1 MPEDSASVPD
11 RGDSTFVGR
20 AEELSL
26 FQQTL
31 DQMLGGRRQILTLR
45 GEPGIGKTRCA
56 EAFARVAEEQGA
68 LVVWGR
74 CYEEPGA
81 PPYWPWVQILREF
94 IAASSPSEVR
104 FAMGQGAGNIAA
116 IVPELADADSPP
128 RASGGTL
135 EPAETRFRMFDAIAR
150 FFAKAT
156 QQVPLVAVI
165 DDLHWADAPSLAL
178 LEFLSNELPRCRLL
192 IVGTYR
198 DNEVSRKSP
207 LQHTL
212 GGLGKDTGVVRVR
225 LAGLPEPAI
234 VALAR
239 LLIGSQLPSA
249 AIAAIHNQTD
259 GNPLFV
265 IELLKVLIDESRDAG
280 VEPIAVRIPDGVR
293 EAIGRRLDR
302 LSGRGSDV
310 LVTASVIG
318 RVFSAAEVSAALHD
332 DLIRVL
338 ENLEAATQTGIIERC
353 GDATG
358 EYRFTHAL
366 IRETLYDEIPRLDR
380 MRLHGRV
387 ADALVV
393 VRAGNVEPVLS
404 RIAHHYHEAAM
415 LGHVEQAAEYAARA
429 AEHASRMQAYEEALT
444 QYDRVID
451 VLTLSGQHTDERVA
465 RAMFLKGRALSYLGA
480 FDDAAQALLKAVH
493 AVKSSGNAE
502 FVVDVAS
509 QLVFISVTGPQ
520 REIVPLL
527 EKALTLLA
535 DDAHTARAKATAS
548 LALALRSS
556 GDYERIERLTDQA
569 VELATQL
576 DDPLAADLC
585 LSLSLLALRGRPQT
599 LERRLAIDELH
610 VEVARRA
617 DSQYVLAHAGMFQME
632 HLLERGRID
641 ESAAITEQ
649 TRQLS
654 CHYALKDYLTA
665 TNGIALTLLRGE
677 WIGLEGRIEALREL
691 GSRNRTRREGAEGV
705 YGAQMF
711 ALKRDLGQ
719 LSELEPLVRSL
730 VEAPGYRAWAPGL
743 IVVCTELGLV
753 EHARALLDRLA
764 QNDFAQLPRD
774 DMFVA
779 CLVYCSEACAELGDS
794 ARAAT
799 IYGLLLPYADQTLN
813 YPRAVCFGSAQL
825 FLGLLAHTAGDDTAA
840 RGHFER
846 AVARNREM
854 RAWPWLARTLYHFG
868 RFLLQADSD
877 PEREH
882 GRRLLTEADQ
892 LAGRLGM
899 AALGRDLDCVL
910 RGATGDSAFP
920 DGLTVR
926 EIDVLQLIAIGRS
939 NKDISKALTISLNTV
954 ATHVRSIL
962 NKTGCANRTEAAAYA
977 MRNELHAVSLAENH
991 NRQQAQPAP

>member
-1 MPEDSASVPD
+1 MSQYPLSAAGRVD
-11 RGDSTFVGR
+11 TTFVGR
-20 AEELSL
+20 AEELGL
-26 FQQTL
+26 FNRTL
-31 DQMLGGRRQILTLR
+31 DQMLGGRRQILMLS
-45 GEPGIGKTRCA
+45 GEPGIGKSRCA
-56 EAFARVAEEQGA
+56 EEFARAAEDQGA

-94 IAASSPSEVR
+94 MDASSPSEVR
-104 FAMGQGAGNIAA
+104 YAMGQGVSDIAA
-116 IVPELADADSPP
+116 IVPELADADSPSAS
-128 RASGGTL
+128 RAATFDPS
-135 EPAETRFRMFDAIAR
+135 EARFRMLDAIAR

-156 QQVPLVAVI
+156 QQVPLVVVV
-165 DDLHWADAPSLAL
+165 DDLHWADVPSLSL
-178 LEFLSNELPRCRLL
+178 LEFLSHELQRCRLL

-198 DNEVSRKSP
+198 ENEVSRKSP

-212 GGLGKDTGVVRVR
+212 GGLGKDAGVVRVR
-225 LAGLPEPAI
+225 LTGLAVPAI
-234 VALAR
+234 ATLAQS
-239 LLIGSQLPSA
+239 LIGPDLPSA
-249 AIAAIHNQTD
+249 AIAAIHHQTD

-302 LSGRGSDV
+302 LSERDNEV
-310 LVTASVIG
+310 LITASVIG
-318 RVFSAAEVSAALHD
+318 RVFGVAEVSAALGD
-332 DLIRVL
+332 DFARVL

-358 EYRFTHAL
+358 GYRFTHAL
-366 IRETLYDEIPRLDR
+366 IRETLYEEIPRLDR
-380 MRLHGRV
+380 LHLHGRV
-387 ADALVV
+387 ADALVT
-393 VRAGNVEPVLS
+393 VRAGDVEPVLS

-444 QYDRVID
+444 HYDRVID
-451 VLTLSGQHTDERVA
+451 VLTLSGQHSDERVA
-465 RAMFLKGRALSYLGA
+465 RAMFLKGRALIYLGA
-480 FDDAAQALLKAVH
+480 YGDAAQALLKAVH
-493 AVKSSGNAE
+493 AIKSSGNAE
-502 FVVDVAS
+502 FLVDVAS
-509 QLVFISVTGPQ
+509 QLVFISATGPQ

-535 DDAHTARAKATAS
+535 DDACTARAKAMAS

-569 VELATQL
+569 VELATRL

-585 LSLSLLALRGRPQT
+585 LSLLFLALRGRPQT
-599 LERRLAIDELH
+599 LERRLAIGELH
-610 VEVARRA
+610 LEVARRA
-617 DSQYVLAHAGMFQME
+617 DSQYVRAHACFFQME
-632 HLLERGRID
+632 HLLDRGRAD
-641 ESAAITEQ
+641 ESAAVAEQ

-654 CHYALKDYLTA
+654 CHYALKDYFAA
-665 TNGIALTLLRGE
+665 TYGIALMLLRGE
-677 WIGLEGRIEALREL
+677 WTGLEERIEALREL
-691 GSRNRTRREGAEGV
+691 GSRTRREDAEGV

-743 IVVCTELGLV
+743 IVVCTELGLM
-753 EHARALLDRLA
+753 EHARELLHRLA

-774 DMFVA
+774 DMFVT
-779 CLVYCSEACAELGDS
+779 CLVYCSEACVVLGDS

-799 IYGLLLPYADQTLN
+799 IYRLLLPYAEQTLN
-813 YPRAVCFGSAQL
+813 HPRAVCFGSAQL
-825 FLGLLAHTAGDDTAA
+825 FLGLLAHTVGDDASA
-840 RGHFER
+840 REHFER
-846 AVARNREM
+846 AVTRNREM
-854 RAWPWLARTLYHFG
+854 RAWPWLARTLYHYA
-868 RFLLQADSD
+868 RFLLQTDRD
-877 PEREH
+877 LDRER
-882 GRRLLTEADQ
+882 GRRFLTEADQ
-892 LAGRLGM
+892 VAGRLSM
-899 AALGRDLDCVL
+899 AALSRDIDRVL
-910 RGATGDSAFP
+910 RGATDDRAFP
-920 DGLTVR
+920 DGLTMR
-926 EIDVLQLIAIGRS
+926 EIDVLRLITIGRA

-977 MRNELHAVSLAENH
+977 MRNELQLVSTAEH
-991 NRQQAQPAP
+991 PIKSAQPSP

>member
-1 MPEDSASVPD
+1 M
-11 RGDSTFVGR
+11 
-20 AEELSL
+20 
-26 FQQTL
+26 
-31 DQMLGGRRQILTLR
+31 
-45 GEPGIGKTRCA
+45 
-56 EAFARVAEEQGA
+56 
-68 LVVWGR
+68 
-74 CYEEPGA
+74 
-81 PPYWPWVQILREF
+81 
-94 IAASSPSEVR
+94 
-104 FAMGQGAGNIAA
+104 
-116 IVPELADADSPP
+116 
-128 RASGGTL
+128 
-135 EPAETRFRMFDAIAR
+135 
-150 FFAKAT
+150 
-156 QQVPLVAVI
+156 PLVAVV
-165 DDLHWADAPSLAL
+165 DDLHWADAPSLSL
-178 LEFLSNELPRCRLL
+178 LEFLSHELQRCRLL

-198 DNEVSRKSP
+198 ENEVSRKSP

-212 GGLGKDTGVVRVR
+212 GGLGKDAGVVRVR
-225 LAGLPEPAI
+225 LAGLPVPAI
-234 VALAR
+234 ATLAQS
-239 LLIGSQLPSA
+239 LIGPDLPSA
-249 AIAAIHNQTD
+249 AIAAIHHQTD

-302 LSGRGSDV
+302 LSERGNEV
-310 LVTASVIG
+310 LITASVIG
-318 RVFSAAEVSAALHD
+318 RVFGAADVSAALGD
-332 DLIRVL
+332 DFARVL
-338 ENLEAATQTGIIERC
+338 EHLEAATQTGIIERC
-353 GDATG
+353 SDVQG

-380 MRLHGRV
+380 LRLHGRV
-387 ADALVV
+387 ADALVT
-393 VRAGNVEPVLS
+393 VRPGNVEPVLS

-415 LGHVEQAAEYAARA
+415 LGYVEQAAEYAARA

-444 QYDRVID
+444 HYDRVID
-451 VLTLSGQHTDERVA
+451 VLTLSGQHSDERVA
-465 RAMFLKGRALSYLGA
+465 RAMFLKGRALCYLGA
-480 FDDAAQALLKAVH
+480 YGDAAQALLKAVH
-493 AVKSSGNAE
+493 AIKSSGNAE

-509 QLVFISVTGPQ
+509 QLVFISATGPQ

-527 EKALTLLA
+527 ETALTLLA
-535 DDAHTARAKATAS
+535 DDAHKARAKAIAS

-569 VELATQL
+569 VELATRL

-585 LSLSLLALRGRPQT
+585 LCLSLLALRGRPQT
-599 LERRLAIDELH
+599 LERRLAIGELH

-617 DSQYVLAHAGMFQME
+617 DSQHVLAHAGFFQME
-632 HLLERGRID
+632 HLLEQGRID

-649 TRQLS
+649 TRRLS
-654 CHYALKDYLTA
+654 CHYAQKDYLA
-665 TNGIALTLLRGE
+665 ANNGIALTLLRGE
-677 WIGLEGRIEALREL
+677 WLGLEERIEALREL
-691 GSRNRTRREGAEGV
+691 GSRTRRDDAEGV

-753 EHARALLDRLA
+753 EHSRRLLDRLA

-779 CLVYCSEACAELGDS
+779 CLTYCSEACVLLGDS
-794 ARAAT
+794 VRAAT
-799 IYGLLLPYADQTLN
+799 IYRLLLPYSEQTLN
-813 YPRAVCFGSAQL
+813 HPRAVCFGSAQL

-840 RGHFER
+840 REHFER

-854 RAWPWLARTLYHFG
+854 RAWPWLARTLYHYG
-868 RFLLQADSD
+868 RFLLQADRD

-882 GRRLLTEADQ
+882 GRRFLTEADQ
-892 LAGRLGM
+892 LAGRLSM
-899 AALGRDLDCVL
+899 AALGRDIDRVL
-910 RGATGDSAFP
+910 RGTTDDSAFP

-926 EIDVLQLIAIGRS
+926 EIDVLRLVTIGRS

-977 MRNELHAVSLAENH
+977 MHNELQLVSTAEH
-991 NRQQAQPAP
+991 PTRQPAQPSP